1 MNYLQLK
8 EGDLRLS
15 NSDNNPQLKSD
26 KILPFG
32 RIFFWQPFPYFCALL
47 EEAGESMKKI
57 DFQKLILFENTDY
70 LVINK
75 PPYLSSLD
83 DRHEAQNILDLAKA
97 HTPDSQ
103 LCHRLDKETS
113 GCLVIA
119 KNPEAYRH
127 LAMQFES
134 RKVDKVY
141 HAVVEGIKE
150 FSNVLVDRNLLAN
163 NKGIAKVSKEGKP
176 AKTIFNTLKTY
187 YAHTLVECKPITGRL
202 HQIRVHLAYL
212 KAPICGDT
220 LYGGNPLYLSSLK
233 RRFNLK
239 KDTEELPIMQ
249 RVSLHAYSIGFEG
262 LDGTLLK
269 IIAPYPKDFQVLV
282 NQLEKTA

>member
-1 MNYLQLK
+1 
-8 EGDLRLS
+8 
-15 NSDNNPQLKSD
+15 
-26 KILPFG
+26 
-32 RIFFWQPFPYFCALL
+32 
-47 EEAGESMKKI
+47 MKKI

-150 FSNVLVDRNLLAN
+150 FSNELVDRNLLAN

-220 LYGGNPLYLSSLK
+220 LYGGNPLFLSSLK

>member
-1 MNYLQLK
+1 
-8 EGDLRLS
+8 
-15 NSDNNPQLKSD
+15 
-26 KILPFG
+26 
-32 RIFFWQPFPYFCALL
+32 
-47 EEAGESMKKI
+47 MKKV
-57 DFQKLILFENTDY
+57 DFENLILFENGDY

-83 DRHEAQNILDLAKA
+83 DRHEAQNILDLAKT

-113 GCLVIA
+113 GCLVVA
-119 KNPEAYRH
+119 KNPVAYRH

-134 RKVDKVY
+134 RKVNKVY

-150 FSNVLVDRNLLAN
+150 FSDELVDRNLLAN

-176 AKTIFNTLKTY
+176 AQTIFNTLKTY

-202 HQIRVHLAYL
+202 HQIRVHSAYL
-212 KAPICGDT
+212 KSPICGDT
-220 LYGGNPLYLSSLK
+220 LYGGNPLYLSSIK

-239 KDTEELPIMQ
+239 KETEELPIMQ
-249 RVSLHAYSIGFEG
+249 RVSLHAYSIGFQG
-262 LDGTLLK
+262 LDGTE
-269 IIAPYPKDFQVLV
+269 IFVNAPYPKDFKVLV
-282 NQLEKTA
+282 NQLEKNS

>member
-1 MNYLQLK
+1 
-8 EGDLRLS
+8 
-15 NSDNNPQLKSD
+15 
-26 KILPFG
+26 
-32 RIFFWQPFPYFCALL
+32 
-47 EEAGESMKKI
+47 MKKV
-57 DFQKLILFENTDY
+57 DFEKLILFENEDY

-83 DRHEAQNILDLAKA
+83 DRHGAQNILDLAKA
-97 HTPDSQ
+97 HTTDSQ

-119 KNPEAYRH
+119 KNPVAYRH

-150 FSNVLVDRNLLAN
+150 FRNELVNRNLLAN

-176 AKTIFNTLKTY
+176 AQTVVNTLKTF

-212 KAPICGDT
+212 KSPICGDT
-220 LYGGNPLYLSSLK
+220 LYGGNPLFLSSLK

-239 KDTEELPIMQ
+239 KDTEEQPIMQ
-249 RVSLHAYSIGFEG
+249 RVSLHAYSIGFLG
-262 LDGTLLK
+262 VDGTT
-269 IIAPYPKDFQVLV
+269 INVIAPYPKDFQVLM
-282 NQLEKTA
+282 NQLVKTS

>member
-1 MNYLQLK
+1 
-8 EGDLRLS
+8 
-15 NSDNNPQLKSD
+15 
-26 KILPFG
+26 
-32 RIFFWQPFPYFCALL
+32 
-47 EEAGESMKKI
+47 MKKV
-57 DFQKLILFENTDY
+57 DFENLILFENEDY

-119 KNPEAYRH
+119 KNPAAYRH

-134 RKVDKVY
+134 RKVNKVY

-150 FSNVLVDRNLLAN
+150 FSEELVDRNLAAN
-163 NKGIAKVSKEGKP
+163 NKGIAKVSKDGKP
-176 AKTIFNTLKTY
+176 AQTIFNTLKTY

-212 KAPICGDT
+212 KSPICGDT
-220 LYGGNPLYLSSLK
+220 LYGGNPLYLSSIK

-239 KDTEELPIMQ
+239 KETEELPIMQ
-249 RVSLHAYSIGFEG
+249 RVSLHAYSIGFQG
-262 LDGTLLK
+262 LDGADLF
-269 IIAPYPKDFQVLV
+269 INAPYPKDFKVLV
-282 NQLEKTA
+282 TQLEKTS

>member
-1 MNYLQLK
+1 
-8 EGDLRLS
+8 
-15 NSDNNPQLKSD
+15 
-26 KILPFG
+26 
-32 RIFFWQPFPYFCALL
+32 
-47 EEAGESMKKI
+47 MKKV
-57 DFQKLILFENTDY
+57 DFDNLILFENEDY

-119 KNPEAYRH
+119 KNPTAYRH

-134 RKVDKVY
+134 RKVTKIY

-150 FSNVLVDRNLLAN
+150 FSDELVDRNLSAS
-163 NKGIAKVSKEGKP
+163 NKGIAKVSKDGKP
-176 AKTIFNTLKTY
+176 AQTVFNTLKTY

-212 KAPICGDT
+212 KSPICGDI
-220 LYGGNPLYLSSLK
+220 LYGGNPLYLSSIK

-239 KDTEELPIMQ
+239 KETEELPIMQ
-249 RVSLHAYSIGFEG
+249 RVSLHAYSIGFQG
-262 LDGTLLK
+262 LDGAELFIK
-269 IIAPYPKDFQVLV
+269 APYPKDFKVLV
-282 NQLEKTA
+282 NQLEKTS